1 MGLAPFKATWPNGAT
16 RLIESGSY
24 LITSITNG
32 VVRFRKEVP
41 SDMACGED
49 IKPPRVMAPI
59 LRPPATEFFWGDWSA
74 TV

>member
-1 MGLAPFKATWPNGAT
+1 LKVALN
-16 RLIESGSY
+16 

-49 IKPPRVMAPI
+49 IKSPRVM
-59 LRPPATEFFWGDWSA
+59 PAHTSRTGDR
-74 TV
+74 VL